1 MQIKIGIIVVYF
13 GQWPD
18 WITYFIRSCE
28 RNTEIDFIVFND
40 SHTTLSHNKNI
51 KNKLLTMDE
60 FNILASKKLGFKVKL
75 NNPYKICDFKPAIG
89 RIFED
94 YLKGYY
100 YWGFS
105 DVDLILGDLRKLV
118 KRIVNNN
125 YDFIS
130 LYRGFLSAPF
140 FIVKNTSYL
149 NSVYEKIKDYRYYL
163 CRNEYCGIDENNKS
177 AKKKPGKVKRVLNII
192 RFFVSN
198 FTSHLIFRPTKE
210 EIKYDL
216 YWYIKK
222 KEVTD
227 PADFTEVIHLLS
239 RRGHK
244 SCLFTG
250 GMESDRSMRRKGI
263 YKWRVDSVGGRLFIP
278 VLKKEV
284 LIFHFPESKKKKKF
298 SVSVF
303 QGNFIISPNGIVK
316 YG

>member
-18 WITYFIRSCE
+18 WINYFIRSCE
-28 RNTEIDFIVFND
+28 RNTEIDFIMFND
-40 SHTTLSHNKNI
+40 SQTSLSHYKNI
-51 KNKLLTMDE
+51 RNVSLTLDE
-60 FNILASKKLGFKVKL
+60 FNILASKKLGFKVRL

-105 DVDLILGDLRKLV
+105 DVDLIFGDLRRLMR
-118 KRIVNNN
+118 RIINKG

-130 LYRGFLSAPF
+130 LYRGFISAPF
-140 FIVKNTSYL
+140 FVVKNNSYL

-177 AKKKPGKVKRVLNII
+177 AQKKPGNIKRAFYII
-192 RFFVSN
+192 KFFVSN
-198 FTSHLIFRPTKE
+198 FVKLIIFRPTKE

-216 YWYIKK
+216 YWHIKK
-222 KEVTD
+222 EGITD

-239 RRGHK
+239 RQGK
-244 SCLFTG
+244 ISSLFAG
-250 GMESDRSMRRKGI
+250 VMESDRSLCRKGI
-263 YKWRVDSVGGRLFIP
+263 YQWKVEFVDGSLFIP
-278 VLKKEV
+278 GLKKKA
-284 LIFHFPESKKKKKF
+284 LMFHFSESKNNKKF
-298 SVSVF
+298 AVSVF
-303 QGNFIISPNGIVK
+303 PDNFIITPHGILK